1 MGDAQ
6 PPKGRSNLDEHTFSS
21 DERPG
26 PEQTFSDDY
35 HVVKTI
41 GEGGIGRVILAFDKK
56 IERNVAIKELQ
67 LERLH
72 GNKDVVLARFVR
84 EAKVTGQLEHPG
96 IVPIYELR
104 TKEDGTFFYVMRYI
118 HGITLLDAVNK
129 CLTPSPE
136 TSFRSRLKYLDNFV
150 SICDAVGYAHS
161 KKIVHRDLKLS
172 NVIIGEFGETVILD
186 WGLAKH
192 YEKEGADEHF
202 EVSAHKT
209 GEGEND
215 EELTRTGVLLGTPS
229 YMAPEQA
236 DSEKGELRPS
246 TDVYSLGVILYMI
259 LTGLRPYK
267 EKGRKILEP
276 LLGDDPSP
284 SPRVHGEFI
293 PAELVAICEKAM
305 KKDQRERFQNAAEMA
320 KELKEYRAGR
330 LVSVYAYTRME
341 LLKRFIARNKL
352 VIAATT
358 AIIMA
363 VIAGSVFAVRYA
375 VEARRARLAAENAL
389 VNVIEVSESALKL
402 SRESVNEV
410 NTYFTGLIAAM
421 RRAASGA
428 DIDKAV
434 LAIKKTYPEFY
445 AIDFK
450 SCRSGALSPP
460 ICGRLE
466 NKVALIKADTDTKDH
481 PVDFSVDIPVFQGG
495 KYLGALTATGD
506 ADKVIMAALAFDPL
520 KSEFQVWF
528 LQDDGLVIYDENA
541 AMIGTNI
548 FDEKRYAD
556 YPEFVKFGREII
568 GNAWGV
574 GNLLAAN
581 VQGPERVYRIAAW
594 DTATILSQ
602 VNWKVIITYPYVVR

>member
-1 MGDAQ
+1 M
-6 PPKGRSNLDEHTFSS
+6 SNLDEHTFSS
-21 DERPG
+21 EDHSN

-41 GEGGIGRVILAFDKK
+41 GEGGVGRVILAFDKK

-67 LERLH
+67 MERLH

-104 TKEDGTFFYVMRYI
+104 TKEDGSFFYVMRYI
-118 HGITLLDAVNK
+118 HGTTLLDAVNK
-129 CLTPSPE
+129 CLTKSPE
-136 TSFRSRLKYLDNFV
+136 GSFRNRLKYLDNFI
-150 SICDAVGYAHS
+150 SICDAVGFAHS

-192 YEKEGADEHF
+192 YEKERTDENF
-202 EVSAHKT
+202 EISAHRT

-236 DSEKGELRPS
+236 DSEKGDLRPS

-267 EKGRKILEP
+267 EKGRQILEP
-276 LLGDDPSP
+276 LLNDDPSP
-284 SPRVHGEFI
+284 SPRAHGDFI
-293 PAELVAICEKAM
+293 PVELAAVCEKAM

-341 LLKRFIARNKL
+341 LLKRFVARNKL
-352 VIAATT
+352 VLAATT
-358 AIIMA
+358 AIIIA
-363 VIAGSVFAVRYA
+363 VITGSVFAVRYA

-402 SRESVNEV
+402 SRESVNDV
-410 NTYFTGLIAAM
+410 NVYFTGLIAAM
-421 RRAASGA
+421 RRAANGA

-434 LAIKKTYPEFY
+434 LALKKSYPELY
-445 AIDFK
+445 SIDFIK
-450 SCRSGALSPP
+450 SISAD
-460 ICGRLE
+460 E
-466 NKVALIKADTDTKDH
+466 FDKKVAVIKADTDTKDH
-481 PVDFSVDIPVFQGG
+481 PVDFRLEMPVIRGG
-495 KYLGALTATGD
+495 KYLGALIANGD
-506 ADKVIMAALAFDPL
+506 ADKVIMSALGFDPL
-520 KSEFQVWF
+520 KSDFQVWF
-528 LQDDGLVIYDENA
+528 LQDDGLVIYGESA
-541 AMIGTNI
+541 SMIGTNI
-548 FDEKRYAD
+548 FDEKIYAEH
-556 YPEFVKFGREII
+556 PELVKFGREII
-568 GNAWGV
+568 DNTWGV
-574 GNLLAAN
+574 GDLLA
-581 VQGPERVYRIAAW
+581 VHMQGPEKVYRIAAW

-602 VNWKVIITYPYVVR
+602 VNWKVIITYPYIVR